1 MQILIFEWLTGG
13 GLWIDGV
20 SLHCGEEVRS
30 QGSRMLQ
37 AIAQDFLV
45 AGVEVILPIDERVIG
60 DFPEVAGLTLCPVS
74 SEMDLR
80 VFLKNLAEDV
90 DRILLIAP
98 ETGACLLNCVQWLAS
113 FREKFVSPSEE
124 FVRVTSSQQALF
136 SCLQAQGF
144 QGVSE
149 GMVFVDFLNGPMDT
163 FGFPMVI
170 KPLDGVGGAGL
181 RLIKDCEELDRLGRQ
196 FGDELNG
203 SSYWVEPFY
212 QGLPVSVSVI
222 CYGEGFTFLPATE
235 QVFDREPFGDFI
247 GSRFPVHHDL
257 ACRARRL
264 AEKTIRLLPPT
275 QGYVG
280 LDMVLGAKV
289 DQLIEVNPRLTM
301 SYLKLRD
308 VCSFNLATRMLGPG
322 S

>member
-1 MQILIFEWLTGG
+1 
-13 GLWIDGV
+13 
-20 SLHCGEEVRS
+20 
-30 QGSRMLQ
+30 MLQ

-45 AGVEVILPIDERVIG
+45 GGIEVILPIDERVIG
-60 DFPEVAGLTLCPVS
+60 DFPEVAGLTRCPIS

-80 VFLKNLAEDV
+80 VFLTNLAEDV

-98 ETGACLLNCVQWLAS
+98 ETGACLLNCVQWLTP
-113 FREKFVSPSEE
+113 FREKFVSPVEE

-136 SCLQAQGF
+136 GFLKAQGF
-144 QGVSE
+144 HGVSR
-149 GMVFVDFLNGPMDT
+149 GMGFIDFWNGPMDT

-170 KPLDGVGGAGL
+170 KPLDGVGGEGV
-181 RLIKDCEELDRLGRQ
+181 RLIKDCEELDQLDQLGHQ
-196 FGDELNG
+196 IGGELNG
-203 SSYWVEPFY
+203 SDYWVEPFY

-222 CYGEGFTFLPATE
+222 CHGEGFTFLPATE
-235 QVFDREPFGDFI
+235 QLFDREPFGDFI

-280 LDMVLGAKV
+280 LDMVLGAKG

-308 VCSFNLATRMLGPG
+308 VCSFNLATRMLGLG